1 MKKYDFFSCRK
12 ALLQKCLQN
21 GLPEPPRDP
30 PAASRGAKIEPK
42 SPQDLSGK
50 ISFLQKIFPER
61 ALGGFFPHPGP
72 FSSPASFRKDLLSQK
87 DLSGKTLGPPR
98 LFPERSFCCPMQ
110 PGALSGKVLASIL
123 PPLGKAPERPKTMT
137 TAGPNAQ
144 ETTPQGLKET
154 RSSTSGR
161 TGVGGRGAAFR
172 FIHKH

>member
-1 MKKYDFFSCRK
+1 MTFFRAARPCCKNASKMHSRSHPGT
-12 ALLQKCLQN
+12 LRR
-21 GLPEPPRDP
+21 PP
-30 PAASRGAKIEPK
+30 GEPK
-42 SPQDLSGK
+42 LS
-50 ISFLQKIFPER
+50 QNHPKIFPER
-61 ALGGFFPHPGP
+61 SLSSKRSVRKELWEVFFSHPGP

-87 DLSGKTLGPPR
+87 DLSGKALGPPR
-98 LFPERSFCCPMQ
+98 LFPERSVCFPMQ
-110 PGALSGKVLASIL
+110 PGALSGKILASIL

-172 FIHKH
+172 